1 MSPTQIDKKRK
12 LKPGSDS
19 NPDLNV
25 VDSNAINNWD
35 KNYTNLAS
43 PTMMDLIEADP
54 NLKGFTSPVRGATPA
69 NTDDP
74 SPT

>member
-1 MSPTQIDKKRK
+1 
-12 LKPGSDS
+12 
-19 NPDLNV
+19 LNV